1 MLEFK
6 PLTIVDKDWMSAYY
20 RKKDVSA
27 AQFSFAANYVWR
39 LAYPMAVSEEDG
51 FFFAKVQI
59 KEGYSFLCPIG
70 DGNLDEAIGKIEEYC
85 RENGLPVRLHGI
97 LEPDKEKLEQV
108 YGTRMVFKSNRDDA
122 EYVYE
127 REALANLSGKRY
139 HGKRNHIKRFMD
151 NDWGYEPITEQNI
164 EECVSM
170 QREWC
175 RQNGCASDDDK
186 IDEGCAVMLALR
198 NFFKLGFKGGLLR
211 QKGKVVAFTIGEP
224 VGNSTFAVHFEK
236 AFSEIQGAYPAIN
249 QLFVQSEMEGFRYV
263 NREEDTGSEGL
274 RKAKLSYHPAFLL
287 EKYTAELIG

>member
-6 PLTIVDKDWMSAYY
+6 PLTIEDKDWINAYY

-39 LAYPMAVSEEDG
+39 LAYPMAVCEQDG

-59 KEGYSFLCPIG
+59 KKGYSFLCPVG
-70 DGNLDEAIGKIEEYC
+70 DGDLEGAIKKIEEYC
-85 RENGLPVRLHGI
+85 RENDLPVWIHGV
-97 LEPDKEKLEQV
+97 LEPDKEKLEQIF
-108 YGTRMVFKSNRDDA
+108 GTRMVFRSNRDDA

-127 REALANLSGKRY
+127 REALKNLSGKRY

-151 NDWGYEPITEQNI
+151 NDWSYEAISEQNI
-164 EECVSM
+164 EECVLM

-186 IDEGCAVMLALR
+186 IDEGCAAMLALR
-198 NFFKLGFKGGLLR
+198 NFFKLGFKGGMLR
-211 QKGKVVAFTIGEP
+211 QNGRVVAYTIGEP

-236 AFSEIQGAYPAIN
+236 AFAEIQGAYPAIN